1 METTNANLNVNVSN
15 IKVGDK
21 IFLRSNCHYNTNV
34 ETGET
39 AYLIP
44 GKYSCDND
52 EQETVLVCIIAPFE
66 KKVNTEVFDDSLGYS
81 VKKTK
86 IANMIR
92 VMSTSTKKCY
102 DVDADWCDVIETD
115 EEYNDLREL
124 TLLMDEIDNMLDDEF
139 DELEDYEVASA
150 V

>member
-1 METTNANLNVNVSN
+1 MNTNN

-21 IFLRSNCHYNTNV
+21 IFLRSNCHYNINV
-34 ETGET
+34 ETGKT

-44 GKYSCDND
+44 GKYSCSND

-66 KKVNTEVFDDSLGYS
+66 KKVNTYEYNDKLGYT
-81 VKKTK
+81 VKVTK

-92 VMSTSTKKCY
+92 VLSTATKKCY

-115 EEYNDLREL
+115 KGYKARREL
-124 TLLMDEIDNMLDDEF
+124 TLLMDEVHNMLDDEF
-139 DELEDYEVASA
+139 EDYE
-150 V
+150 

>member
-1 METTNANLNVNVSN
+1 MDTTNANLNVNVSN

-21 IFLRSNCHYNTNV
+21 IFLRSNCDYNINV

-44 GKYSCDND
+44 GKYSCSND

-66 KKVNTEVFDDSLGYS
+66 KKVNTYEYNDKLGYT
-81 VKKTK
+81 VKVTK

-92 VMSTSTKKCY
+92 VLSTATKKCY

-115 EEYNDLREL
+115 EEYNDRREFS
-124 TLLMDEIDNMLDDEF
+124 LLMDEVNCMLDDEN
-139 DELEDYEVASA
+139 VIIRS
-150 V
+150 

>member
-1 METTNANLNVNVSN
+1 MNKNN

-44 GKYSCDND
+44 GKYSCTDD
-52 EQETVLVCIIAPFE
+52 EQKTVLVCIIAPFE

-92 VMSTSTKKCY
+92 VLSTATKKCY

-115 EEYNDLREL
+115 KEYNDRREFS
-124 TLLMDEIDNMLDDEF
+124 LLMDEVKCMLDYEF
-139 DELEDYEVASA
+139 DEFEDYE
-150 V
+150 

>member
-92 VMSTSTKKCY
+92 VMSTATNKCY
-102 DVDADWCDVIETD
+102 DVNADWCDVIETD

-124 TLLMDEIDNMLDDEF
+124 TLLMDEIHNMLDDEF
-139 DELEDYEVASA
+139 DEYQDYE
-150 V
+150 

>member
-21 IFLRSNCHYNTNV
+21 IFIRSNCHYNTNV

-44 GKYSCDND
+44 GRYSCDD
-52 EQETVLVCIIAPFE
+52 GEEETVLVCIIAPFE
-66 KKVNTEVFDDSLGYS
+66 KKVNTYEYNDKLGYT
-81 VKKTK
+81 VKVTK

-92 VMSTSTKKCY
+92 VLSTATKKCY
-102 DVDADWCDVIETD
+102 DVDADWGDVINSD
-115 EEYNDLREL
+115 KH
-124 TLLMDEIDNMLDDEF
+124 
-139 DELEDYEVASA
+139 YEARR
-150 V
+150 

>member
-21 IFLRSNCHYNTNV
+21 IFLRSNCRYNTNV

-81 VKKTK
+81 VKTTK

-92 VMSTSTKKCY
+92 VMSTVTKKCY

-115 EEYNDLREL
+115 GEYNDRREFS
-124 TLLMDEIDNMLDDEF
+124 LLMDEVNCMLDYEF
-139 DELEDYEVASA
+139 DDYV
-150 V
+150 

>member
-1 METTNANLNVNVSN
+1 MNVNVSN

-21 IFLRSNCHYNTNV
+21 IFLRSNCDYNINV

-66 KKVNTEVFDDSLGYS
+66 KKVNTEVFDDSLGYF

-92 VMSTSTKKCY
+92 VMSTATKKCY
-102 DVDADWCDVIETD
+102 DVNADWCDVIETD

-124 TLLMDEIDNMLDDEF
+124 TLLMDEIHNMLDDEF
-139 DELEDYEVASA
+139 DDYV
-150 V
+150 

>member
-81 VKKTK
+81 VKTTK

-92 VMSTSTKKCY
+92 VMSTATKKCY
-102 DVDADWCDVIETD
+102 DVDADWCDVINGDKHYEAR
-115 EEYNDLREL
+115 REL

-139 DELEDYEVASA
+139 DELEDYE
-150 V
+150 

>member
-1 METTNANLNVNVSN
+1 MNTNS

-92 VMSTSTKKCY
+92 VMSTVTKKCY

-139 DELEDYEVASA
+139 DELEDYE
-150 V
+150 

>member
-21 IFLRSNCHYNTNV
+21 IFLRSNCHYNINV
-34 ETGET
+34 ETGKT

-44 GKYSCDND
+44 GKYSCSND

-92 VMSTSTKKCY
+92 VMSTVTKKCY

-115 EEYNDLREL
+115 EEYNDRREFS
-124 TLLMDEIDNMLDDEF
+124 LLMDEVNCMLDDEF
-139 DELEDYEVASA
+139 DELEDYE
-150 V
+150 

>member
-1 METTNANLNVNVSN
+1 METKNANLNVNVSN

-66 KKVNTEVFDDSLGYS
+66 KKVNTEVFDDSLGDL

-92 VMSTSTKKCY
+92 VMSTVTKKCY

-115 EEYNDLREL
+115 EEYNDSREL
-124 TLLMDEIDNMLDDEF
+124 TLLMDEIHNMLDDEF
-139 DELEDYEVASA
+139 DDYV
-150 V
+150 

>member
-66 KKVNTEVFDDSLGYS
+66 KKVDTEVFDDSLGYS
-81 VKKTK
+81 VKTTK

-92 VMSTSTKKCY
+92 VMSTVTKKCY

-124 TLLMDEIDNMLDDEF
+124 TLLMDEIHNMLDDEF
-139 DELEDYEVASA
+139 DELDDYE
-150 V
+150 

>member
-44 GKYSCDND
+44 GRYSCDND

-66 KKVNTEVFDDSLGYS
+66 KKVNTEVFDNSLGHF

-92 VMSTSTKKCY
+92 VLSTATKKCY

-115 EEYNDLREL
+115 EEYNDLREFM
-124 TLLMDEIDNMLDDEF
+124 LLMDEIHNMLDDEF
-139 DELEDYEVASA
+139 DDYV
-150 V
+150 

>member
-21 IFLRSNCHYNTNV
+21 IFIRSNCHYNTNV

-66 KKVNTEVFDDSLGYS
+66 KKVNTYEYNDKLGYT
-81 VKKTK
+81 VKVTK

-92 VMSTSTKKCY
+92 VLSTATKKCY
-102 DVDADWCDVIETD
+102 DVDADLCDVINGDKHYEAR
-115 EEYNDLREL
+115 REL

-139 DELEDYEVASA
+139 DKLEDYE
-150 V
+150 

>member
-1 METTNANLNVNVSN
+1 MNTNN

-21 IFLRSNCHYNTNV
+21 IFLRSNCHYNTNI

-44 GKYSCDND
+44 GKYSSDND

-66 KKVNTEVFDDSLGYS
+66 KKVNTYEYNDKLGYT
-81 VKKTK
+81 VKVTK

-92 VMSTSTKKCY
+92 VMSTVTKKCY

-115 EEYNDLREL
+115 EEYNDRREFS
-124 TLLMDEIDNMLDDEF
+124 LLMDKINDMLDDEF
-139 DELEDYEVASA
+139 DDYE
-150 V
+150 

>member
-21 IFLRSNCHYNTNV
+21 IFLRSNCRYNTNV

-102 DVDADWCDVIETD
+102 DVDAYWCDVIETD

-124 TLLMDEIDNMLDDEF
+124 TLLMDEIHNMLDDEF
-139 DELEDYEVASA
+139 DDYV
-150 V
+150 

>member
-21 IFLRSNCHYNTNV
+21 IFIRSNCHYNTNV

-44 GKYSCDND
+44 GRYSCDD
-52 EQETVLVCIIAPFE
+52 GEEETVLVCIIAPFE
-66 KKVNTEVFDDSLGYS
+66 KKVNTYEYNDKLGYT
-81 VKKTK
+81 VKVTK

-92 VMSTSTKKCY
+92 VLSTATKKCY
-102 DVDADWCDVIETD
+102 DVDADWCDVINGDKHYEAR
-115 EEYNDLREL
+115 REL

-139 DELEDYEVASA
+139 EDYE
-150 V
+150 

>member
-21 IFLRSNCHYNTNV
+21 IFLRSNCRYNTNV

-139 DELEDYEVASA
+139 DELDDYE
-150 V
+150 

>member
-21 IFLRSNCHYNTNV
+21 IFIRSNCHYNTNV

-44 GKYSCDND
+44 GRYSCDD
-52 EQETVLVCIIAPFE
+52 GEEETVLVCIIAPFE
-66 KKVNTEVFDDSLGYS
+66 KKVNTEVFDDNLGYS
-81 VKKTK
+81 VKTTK

-92 VMSTSTKKCY
+92 VMSTATKKCY

-124 TLLMDEIDNMLDDEF
+124 MLLMDEIHNMLDDEF
-139 DELEDYEVASA
+139 DEYV
-150 V
+150 

>member
-81 VKKTK
+81 VKTTK

-92 VMSTSTKKCY
+92 VMSTATKKCY

-124 TLLMDEIDNMLDDEF
+124 TLLMDEIHNMLDDEF
-139 DELEDYEVASA
+139 DEYQDYV
-150 V
+150 

>member
-1 METTNANLNVNVSN
+1 METTNAKLNVNVSN

-44 GKYSCDND
+44 GKYSCSND

-92 VMSTSTKKCY
+92 VLSTATKKCY
-102 DVDADWCDVIETD
+102 DVDADWCNVIETD

-124 TLLMDEIDNMLDDEF
+124 TLLMDEINDMLDDEF
-139 DELEDYEVASA
+139 DDYV
-150 V
+150 

>member
-81 VKKTK
+81 VKVTK

-92 VMSTSTKKCY
+92 VMSTVTKKCY

-115 EEYNDLREL
+115 GEYNDRREFS
-124 TLLMDEIDNMLDDEF
+124 LLMDEVNCMLDDEF
-139 DELEDYEVASA
+139 DELEDYE
-150 V
+150 

>member
-21 IFLRSNCHYNTNV
+21 IFIRSNCHYNTNV

-44 GKYSCDND
+44 GRYSCDD
-52 EQETVLVCIIAPFE
+52 GEEETVLVCIIAPFE
-66 KKVNTEVFDDSLGYS
+66 KKVNTYEYNDKLGYT
-81 VKKTK
+81 VKVTK

-92 VMSTSTKKCY
+92 VLSTATKKCY
-102 DVDADWCDVIETD
+102 DVDADWCDVINGDKHYEVR
-115 EEYNDLREL
+115 REL

-139 DELEDYEVASA
+139 EDYE
-150 V
+150 

>member
-1 METTNANLNVNVSN
+1 MNTNS

-92 VMSTSTKKCY
+92 VMSTATKKCY

-124 TLLMDEIDNMLDDEF
+124 TLLMDEIHNMLDDEF
-139 DELEDYEVASA
+139 DDYV
-150 V
+150 

>member
-1 METTNANLNVNVSN
+1 METTNANLKMNVSN

-34 ETGET
+34 DTGET

-92 VMSTSTKKCY
+92 VMSTVTKKCY

-115 EEYNDLREL
+115 EEYNDRREFS
-124 TLLMDEIDNMLDDEF
+124 LLMDEVNCMLDDEF
-139 DELEDYEVASA
+139 DELEDYE
-150 V
+150 

>member
-44 GKYSCDND
+44 GKYSCSND

-115 EEYNDLREL
+115 EEYNDLREFS
-124 TLLMDEIDNMLDDEF
+124 LLMDEVNCMLDDEF
-139 DELEDYEVASA
+139 DELEDYE
-150 V
+150 

>member
-81 VKKTK
+81 VKTTK

-92 VMSTSTKKCY
+92 VMSTVTKKCY

-115 EEYNDLREL
+115 EEYNDSREFS
-124 TLLMDEIDNMLDDEF
+124 LLMDKVNCMLDYEF
-139 DELEDYEVASA
+139 DEFEDYE
-150 V
+150 

>member
-1 METTNANLNVNVSN
+1 METTNANLNVSN

-66 KKVNTEVFDDSLGYS
+66 KKVNTYEYNDKLGYT
-81 VKKTK
+81 VKVTK

-92 VMSTSTKKCY
+92 VMSTVTKKCY

-115 EEYNDLREL
+115 EEYNDSREFS
-124 TLLMDEIDNMLDDEF
+124 LLMDKVNCMLDYEF
-139 DELEDYEVASA
+139 DEFEDYE
-150 V
+150 

>member
-1 METTNANLNVNVSN
+1 METTNANLNMNVNN

-44 GKYSCDND
+44 GRYSCDD
-52 EQETVLVCIIAPFE
+52 GEEETVLVCIIAPFE
-66 KKVNTEVFDDSLGYS
+66 KKVNNYEYNDKLRHT
-81 VKKTK
+81 VKVTK

-92 VMSTSTKKCY
+92 VLSTATKKCY

-115 EEYNDLREL
+115 KGYKARREFS
-124 TLLMDEIDNMLDDEF
+124 LLMDEVHNMLDDEF
-139 DELEDYEVASA
+139 EDYE
-150 V
+150 

>member
-92 VMSTSTKKCY
+92 VMSTVTKKCY
-102 DVDADWCDVIETD
+102 DVDADWCDVINSDKHYEAR
-115 EEYNDLREL
+115 REL

-139 DELEDYEVASA
+139 DELEDYE
-150 V
+150 

>member
-1 METTNANLNVNVSN
+1 MNTNN

-92 VMSTSTKKCY
+92 VMSTVTKKCY

-115 EEYNDLREL
+115 EEYNDLREFS
-124 TLLMDEIDNMLDDEF
+124 LLMDEVNNMLDDEF
-139 DELEDYEVASA
+139 DELDDYE
-150 V
+150 

>member
-1 METTNANLNVNVSN
+1 MNKNN

-44 GKYSCDND
+44 GRYSCDNG
-52 EQETVLVCIIAPFE
+52 EEETVLVCIIAPFE
-66 KKVNTEVFDDSLGYS
+66 KKVNTYEYNDKLGYT

-92 VMSTSTKKCY
+92 VMSTVTKKCY

-115 EEYNDLREL
+115 EEYNDHREFS
-124 TLLMDEIDNMLDDEF
+124 LLIDEVKCMLDYEF
-139 DELEDYEVASA
+139 DEFEDYE
-150 V
+150 

>member
-21 IFLRSNCHYNTNV
+21 IFLRSNCPYNTNV

-66 KKVNTEVFDDSLGYS
+66 KKVDTEVFDNSLGYF

-92 VMSTSTKKCY
+92 VLSTATKKCY

-115 EEYNDLREL
+115 GEYNDRREFS
-124 TLLMDEIDNMLDDEF
+124 LLMDEVNNMLDDEF
-139 DELEDYEVASA
+139 DELEDYE
-150 V
+150 

>member
-1 METTNANLNVNVSN
+1 METTNAKLNVNVSN

-92 VMSTSTKKCY
+92 VMSTVTKKCY

-115 EEYNDLREL
+115 EEYNDRREFS
-124 TLLMDEIDNMLDDEF
+124 LLMDKVNCMLDDEF
-139 DELEDYEVASA
+139 DELEDYE
-150 V
+150 

>member
-1 METTNANLNVNVSN
+1 MNTNS

-21 IFLRSNCHYNTNV
+21 IFLRSNCHYNTNI

-52 EQETVLVCIIAPFE
+52 EQKTVLVCIIAPFE

-92 VMSTSTKKCY
+92 VMSTVTKKCY

-115 EEYNDLREL
+115 KEYNDRREFS
-124 TLLMDEIDNMLDDEF
+124 LLINEINDMLDDEF
-139 DELEDYEVASA
+139 DEYQDYE
-150 V
+150 